1 MSNVDPMRVEA
12 ATVEDSRAIAELH
25 VASWQ
30 SAYTGIVSEGYLA
43 ALSVEQREASWK
55 KQLLEGLPQI
65 LVAREGSL
73 LVGFIAF
80 GACRDAQ
87 APSSYGEIWALYV
100 SPSHWSAGVG
110 RTLWL
115 AALAS
120 LLERGF
126 TVVTLWVL
134 ALNERATRF
143 YAAAG
148 FAVEPGSEKLFTL
161 GGQELAEVRLIYK
174 DGI

>member
-1 MSNVDPMRVEA
+1 MRVEA
-12 ATVEDSRAIAELH
+12 AAFEDSRAIAELH

-30 SAYTGIVSEGYLA
+30 AAYTGIVSTSYLA
-43 ALSVEQREASWK
+43 TLSVEQREASWK
-55 KQLLEGLPQI
+55 RQLLEGSPQI
-65 LVAREGSL
+65 LVAREGSSL
-73 LVGFIAF
+73 LGFVAL

-100 SPSHWSAGVG
+100 LPSHWSAGVG

-120 LLERGF
+120 LRERGF

-134 ALNERATRF
+134 ALNERAIKF
-143 YAAAG
+143 YQAAG

-161 GGQELAEVRLIYK
+161 GSQELAEIRLIYK
-174 DGI
+174 DGV